1 MRYFKLDRADYEEL
15 LCCLSLT
22 RVAPGLKGQYC
33 KPPRKQ
39 LRETTL
45 LRLHYALVKEAKE
58 RDWAALSYLHSLHPT
73 VELRYC
79 WLHSR
84 QHHLQKMSDSILG
97 DFEKAV

>member
-15 LCCLSLT
+15 LCSLW
-22 RVAPGLKGQYC
+22 VAPGLKGQYC

-45 LRLHYALVKEAKE
+45 LRLHYVLVKEAKE
-58 RDWAALSYLHSLHPT
+58 RGWAALSHQHSLHPT

-84 QHHLQKMSDSILG
+84 QHHLQQQMSDSILG